1 MTTSIRFLTGRPA
14 TRRGTVL
21 PFLAITVVGLVGFLA
36 LAIDLGM
43 VAIAKTQTQLAADLA
58 ALTAARTVNGDASIG
73 YNQSK
78 ATTNAQHILTYNVI
92 MGKAIQASQLQLSF
106 GSYDYND
113 STQAFNAN
121 FPATSGVPATAV
133 AATVTSNG
141 FKRAFSNFMG
151 GQFLANVSSTAQAVH
166 RPRDIAVVLDLSGSM
181 RMGTCLGF
189 EWYTSSRTSNNP
201 DSLIPTF
208 GHYSSSNAK
217 LKGPTTNRDLC
228 I

>member
-1 MTTSIRFLTGRPA
+1 M
-14 TRRGTVL
+14 
-21 PFLAITVVGLVGFLA
+21 
-36 LAIDLGM
+36 
-43 VAIAKTQTQLAADLA
+43 
-58 ALTAARTVNGDASIG
+58 NGDATIG

-78 ATTNAQHILTYNVI
+78 ATTNAQNILTYNVI
-92 MGKAIQASQLQLSF
+92 MGQPIQSSQLQVTF

-113 STQAFNAN
+113 STQTFNAN

-141 FKRAFSNFMG
+141 FKGAFSNLMG

-189 EWYTSSRTSNNP
+189 EWYTNSRTTNNP

-208 GHYSSSNAK
+208 GQYSSSNAK
-217 LKGPTTNRDLC
+217 LQGPSTNRTSSYESYTISPSNTTATNASYSRTYVNNFYQNNAYARPAHPRL
-228 I
+228 